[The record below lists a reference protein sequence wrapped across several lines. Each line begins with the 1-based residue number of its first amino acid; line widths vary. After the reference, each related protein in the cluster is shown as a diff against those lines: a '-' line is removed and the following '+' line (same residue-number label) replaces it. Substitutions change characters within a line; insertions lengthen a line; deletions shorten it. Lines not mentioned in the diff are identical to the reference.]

1 MGETLLYKLNRKAI
15 DIRMIWPSSDI
26 DFWKISNKD
35 NCVTIKWSHDC
46 FLDYRTLAYRFYLCG
61 YETFAEVISS
71 GHNNVKSDMWF
82 LTGIY
87 LVRQSIELGL
97 KALLAAVLPRKKD
110 IETAFKTCGHNVSM
124 LFHEYLDEK
133 DTNYLTS
140 EEEEWLSAYLESL
153 EIIDKNSDLFRFP
166 FGNDFL
172 SEYRNKFLDSVD
184 TANNML
190 QGYALVKKCLEKGS
204 VTDEEFDGNL
214 PPDFFVL
221 ASHGFGNCCLTQR
234 LSDDGFHTKITG
246 YSEVID
252 FIYQNQNIENIDKL
266 YPLIFMSRNT
276 IELCLK
282 RLFYSTVDDGV
293 PLKKF
298 NSKRKSHLIKK
309 DLWKNVKPVILKY
322 ARDSRED
329 LTTIDIVDC
338 LLEEINKLDKNGDN
352 FRYPTS
358 YSLEY
363 RFDDKVVDINNV
375 YTYLKAIIN
384 FLDCCNSMLR
394 NAEVADL

>member
-1 MGETLLYKLNRKAI
+1 M
-15 DIRMIWPSSDI
+15 
-26 DFWKISNKD
+26 
-35 NCVTIKWSHDC
+35 
-46 FLDYRTLAYRFYLCG
+46 
-61 YETFAEVISS
+61 
-71 GHNNVKSDMWF
+71 
-82 LTGIY
+82 
-87 LVRQSIELGL
+87 
-97 KALLAAVLPRKKD
+97 
-110 IETAFKTCGHNVSM
+110 
-124 LFHEYLDEK
+124 
-133 DTNYLTS
+133 
-140 EEEEWLSAYLESL
+140 
-153 EIIDKNSDLFRFP
+153 
-166 FGNDFL
+166 
-172 SEYRNKFLDSVD
+172 
-184 TANNML
+184 
-190 QGYALVKKCLEKGS
+190 VKKCLEKGS

-221 ASHGFGNCCLTQR
+221 ASHGFGNCCLKQR

-293 PLKKF
+293 PLKEF
-298 NSKRKSHLIKK
+298 YAKRKSHLIKK

-322 ARDSRED
+322 ARDSSED
-329 LTTIDIVDC
+329 ITAIDIVDC

-363 RFDDKVVDINNV
+363 RFDDKVVDISNV
-375 YTYLKAIIN
+375 YTYLKTIIN